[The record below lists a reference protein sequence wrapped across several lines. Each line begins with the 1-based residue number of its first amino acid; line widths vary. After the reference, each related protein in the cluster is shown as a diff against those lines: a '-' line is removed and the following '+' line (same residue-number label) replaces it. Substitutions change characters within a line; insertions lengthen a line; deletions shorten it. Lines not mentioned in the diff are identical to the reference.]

1 LQQGQELKS
10 EYYLP
15 SATRAFIEKQKGVV
29 QVIPTEA
36 RWFGVTYQED
46 APEVE
51 RNIRHLVEDKQYP
64 DNLWAE

>member
-1 LQQGQELKS
+1 MSK
-10 EYYLP
+10 
-15 SATRAFIEKQKGVV
+15 KKGVV

-51 RNIRHLVEDKQYP
+51 RNIRRLVEEKEYP
-64 DNLWAE
+64 ENLWAE